1 MMITIKTVQTATL
14 FESGFQ
20 RNINNDNNKFVPQV
34 VLKLTI

>member
-20 RNINNDNNKFVPQV
+20 RNINNDSNKFVPHV